1 MSGDALLREQGLRGG
16 EKVLEPSA
24 TVLGFLDVGGG
35 VKEVEC
41 QERMGGLVPI

>member
-1 MSGDALLREQGLRGG
+1 MLREQGLRGG

-35 VKEVEC
+35 VKEVEY
-41 QERMGGLVPI
+41 QERMSGLVPI